1 MHYYSSADEPSLG
14 PPLIFRAPHFN
25 FMELKWGA
33 QKKSGGPKK
42 IRRKCPPPT
51 FNLLPTPL
59 LWIYVALVAASA
71 VSYNV
76 VNIIGKQH
84 IEEGRTEKKLS
95 DGTSKFESKSQS
107 MSESITPKST

>member
-1 MHYYSSADEPSLG
+1 MGG
-14 PPLIFRAPHFN
+14 PK
-25 FMELKWGA
+25 EKWGA
-33 QKKSGGPKK
+33 QKNSPEM
-42 IRRKCPPPT
+42 PPPT